1 MLKKALVGITYL
13 FIFSF
18 MYLPGRPDN
27 PMQGVY
33 VRGSVHFTARLA
45 GVVYYLCA
53 TYALPKASHSEE
65 PTQFQEEAS

>member
-1 MLKKALVGITYL
+1 
-13 FIFSF
+13 